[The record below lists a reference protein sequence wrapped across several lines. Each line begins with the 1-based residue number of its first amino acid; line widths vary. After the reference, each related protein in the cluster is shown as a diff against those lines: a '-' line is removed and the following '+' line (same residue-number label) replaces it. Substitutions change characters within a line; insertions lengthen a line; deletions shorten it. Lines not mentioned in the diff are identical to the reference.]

1 MILITGGAGY
11 IGSHTVLNLIENT
24 NYKIII
30 FDNLENGHIETI
42 NTLLEINPDKIIFE
56 KGDLRNIEDIE
67 NVFNKYSIDGVIH
80 FAAFA
85 LVEESVQN
93 PSKYYRNNIY
103 GTLNLLDTMIK
114 HNVKRIVFS
123 STCATYGEPTY
134 TPIDEKHPQNPINP
148 YGYSKLA
155 VERIMDNYD
164 KAYKLKIKDEIKSNF
179 MYDNLIKYCIELF
192 NEEKLIKSQYNYNRR
207 ITKIL
212 EVIIDAIF
220 EDIERLKFIL
230 DIYFPKDEKELEK
243 IYKYIDYEERYKLDI
258 PLYSISKKKIDIKN
272 ILKLTDAQ
280 RKLIIKYLA
289 LYVRKDKH
297 NEIKIIVKNI
307 LNEDIDLSIYWD
319 LVREKFLEYCS
330 KIFDLYFFNKYSNLL
345 QLLNPTAEEFNNFSE
360 QVKNVFYW
368 HIIKEDN
375 KELYSLIPEKVK
387 KQ

>member
-24 NYKIII
+24 DYKIII
-30 FDNLENGHIETI
+30 FDNLENGHIETV
-42 NTLLEINPDKIIFE
+42 NALLEINSDRIIFE

-155 VERIMDNYD
+155 VERIMDDYD
-164 KAYKLKIKDEIKSNF
+164 KAYKLKSIRLR
-179 MYDNLIKYCIELF
+179 YF
-192 NEEKLIKSQYNYNRR
+192 N
-207 ITKIL
+207 
-212 EVIIDAIF
+212 VVGA
-220 EDIERLKFIL
+220 
-230 DIYFPKDEKELEK
+230 DEKGRIGEWHEPETHL
-243 IYKYIDYEERYKLDI
+243 I
-258 PLYSISKKKIDIKN
+258 PN
-272 ILKLTDAQ
+272 ILKANNDKVFTIFGDDYDTRDGTCIRDYVNVLDLAEAHRLSYEYLIKENKTDVFNIGTGEGYSVKEVFEACE
-280 RKLIIKYLA
+280 RVLNKKIPL
-289 LYVRKDKH
+289 
-297 NEIKIIVKNI
+297 EIKGRRAGDPAVLYADVGKVENI
-307 LNEDIDLSIYWD
+307 LNWKSEKSLEESIKSAYLW
-319 LVREKFLEYCS
+319 YINS
-330 KIFDLYFFNKYSNLL
+330 INK
-345 QLLNPTAEEFNNFSE
+345 
-360 QVKNVFYW
+360 K
-368 HIIKEDN
+368 
-375 KELYSLIPEKVK
+375 
-387 KQ
+387 

>member
-11 IGSHTVLNLIENT
+11 IGSHTVLNLIEKT
-24 NYKIII
+24 DYKIII

-85 LVEESVQN
+85 LVEESVKN

-155 VERIMDNYD
+155 VERIMDDYD
-164 KAYKLKIKDEIKSNF
+164 KAYKLKSIRLR
-179 MYDNLIKYCIELF
+179 YF
-192 NEEKLIKSQYNYNRR
+192 N
-207 ITKIL
+207 
-212 EVIIDAIF
+212 VAGA
-220 EDIERLKFIL
+220 
-230 DIYFPKDEKELEK
+230 DEKGRIGEWHEPETHL
-243 IYKYIDYEERYKLDI
+243 I
-258 PLYSISKKKIDIKN
+258 PN
-272 ILKLTDAQ
+272 ILKANNDKVFTIFGDDYDTRDGTCIRDYVNVLDLAEAHRLSYEYLIKENKTDVFNIGTGEGYSVKEVFEACE
-280 RKLIIKYLA
+280 RVLNKKIPVEIRGRRDGDPA
-289 LYVRKDKH
+289 ILYADIGKV
-297 NEIKIIVKNI
+297 ENI
-307 LNEDIDLSIYWD
+307 LNW
-319 LVREKFLEYCS
+319 K
-330 KIFDLYFFNKYSNLL
+330 
-345 QLLNPTAEEFNNFSE
+345 
-360 QVKNVFYW
+360 
-368 HIIKEDN
+368 
-375 KELYSLIPEKVK
+375 PEKSLEESINSAYLWYINSINK
-387 KQ
+387 K

>member
-11 IGSHTVLNLIENT
+11 IGSHTVLNLIEKT
-24 NYKIII
+24 DYKIII

-56 KGDLRNIEDIE
+56 KGDLRNIKDIE

-155 VERIMDNYD
+155 VERIMDDYD
-164 KAYKLKIKDEIKSNF
+164 KAYKLKSIRLRYFNVAGADEKGRIGEWHEPETHLIPNILKSNNDKVF
-179 MYDNLIKYCIELF
+179 TIFGDDYQTRDGTCIRDYVNVLDLAEAHRLSYEYLIKENKTDVF
-192 NEEKLIKSQYNYNRR
+192 NIGTGEGYSVKEVFEACERVLNKKIPVEVKGRR
-207 ITKIL
+207 AGDPAVLYAYIGKVKNVLGWGVRPQSEAKKIL
-212 EVIIDAIF
+212 E
-220 EDIERLKFIL
+220 E
-230 DIYFPKDEKELEK
+230 
-243 IYKYIDYEERYKLDI
+243 
-258 PLYSISKKKIDIKN
+258 SIKS
-272 ILKLTDAQ
+272 T
-280 RKLIIKYLA
+280 YL
-289 LYVRKDKH
+289 
-297 NEIKIIVKNI
+297 
-307 LNEDIDLSIYWD
+307 
-319 LVREKFLEYCS
+319 
-330 KIFDLYFFNKYSNLL
+330 
-345 QLLNPTAEEFNNFSE
+345 
-360 QVKNVFYW
+360 W
-368 HIIKEDN
+368 HINSIN
-375 KELYSLIPEKVK
+375 KK
-387 KQ
+387 

>member
-24 NYKIII
+24 DYKIII
-30 FDNLENGHIETI
+30 FDNLENGHIETV
-42 NTLLEINPDKIIFE
+42 NALLEINSDRIIFE

-155 VERIMDNYD
+155 VERIMDDYD
-164 KAYKLKIKDEIKSNF
+164 KAYKLKSIRLR
-179 MYDNLIKYCIELF
+179 YF
-192 NEEKLIKSQYNYNRR
+192 N
-207 ITKIL
+207 
-212 EVIIDAIF
+212 VVGA
-220 EDIERLKFIL
+220 
-230 DIYFPKDEKELEK
+230 DEKGRIGEWHEPETHL
-243 IYKYIDYEERYKLDI
+243 I
-258 PLYSISKKKIDIKN
+258 PN
-272 ILKLTDAQ
+272 ILKSNDNKIFTIFGDDYDTRDGTCIRDYVNVLDLAEAHRLSYEYLIKENKTDVFNIGTGEGYSVKEVFETCE
-280 RKLIIKYLA
+280 RVLNKKIP
-289 LYVRKDKH
+289 V
-297 NEIKIIVKNI
+297 EIKGRRAGDPAVLYADIVKVKSI
-307 LNEDIDLSIYWD
+307 LDWKSEKSLEESIKSAYLW
-319 LVREKFLEYCS
+319 YINS
-330 KIFDLYFFNKYSNLL
+330 INK
-345 QLLNPTAEEFNNFSE
+345 
-360 QVKNVFYW
+360 K
-368 HIIKEDN
+368 
-375 KELYSLIPEKVK
+375 
-387 KQ
+387 

>member
-24 NYKIII
+24 DYKIII

-42 NTLLEINPDKIIFE
+42 NTLLKINPDKIIFE

-123 STCATYGEPTY
+123 STCATYGDIVEQ

-155 VERIMDNYD
+155 VERIMDDYD
-164 KAYKLKIKDEIKSNF
+164 KAYKLKSIRLR
-179 MYDNLIKYCIELF
+179 YF
-192 NEEKLIKSQYNYNRR
+192 NV
-207 ITKIL
+207 TG
-212 EVIIDAIF
+212 A
-220 EDIERLKFIL
+220 
-230 DIYFPKDEKELEK
+230 DEKGRIGEWHEPETHL
-243 IYKYIDYEERYKLDI
+243 I
-258 PLYSISKKKIDIKN
+258 PN
-272 ILKLTDAQ
+272 ILKSNDNKVFTIFGDDYDTKDGTCIRDYVNVLDLAEAHRLSYEYLIKENKTDVFNIGTGEGYSVKEVFEACE
-280 RKLIIKYLA
+280 RVLNKKIP
-289 LYVRKDKH
+289 V
-297 NEIKIIVKNI
+297 EIKGRRAGDPAV
-307 LNEDIDLSIYWD
+307 LYADIG
-319 LVREKFLEYCS
+319 
-330 KIFDLYFFNKYSNLL
+330 
-345 QLLNPTAEEFNNFSE
+345 
-360 QVKNVFYW
+360 
-368 HIIKEDN
+368 
-375 KELYSLIPEKVK
+375 KVK
-387 KQ
+387 SILDWKAKKSLEESIKSAYLWYINSINKK

>member
-11 IGSHTVLNLIENT
+11 IGSHTVLNLIEKT
-24 NYKIII
+24 DYKIII

-42 NTLLEINPDKIIFE
+42 NTLLEINPDKIIFA

-155 VERIMDNYD
+155 VERIMDDYD
-164 KAYKLKIKDEIKSNF
+164 KAYKLKSIRLRYFNVAGADEKGRIGEWHEPETHLIPNILKSNNDKVF
-179 MYDNLIKYCIELF
+179 TIFGDDYQTRDGTCIRDYVNVLDLAEAHRLSYEYLIKENKTDVF
-192 NEEKLIKSQYNYNRR
+192 NIGTGEGYSVKEVFEACERVLNKKIPVEVKGRR
-207 ITKIL
+207 AGDPAVLYAYIGKVKNVLGWGVRPQSEAKKIL
-212 EVIIDAIF
+212 E
-220 EDIERLKFIL
+220 E
-230 DIYFPKDEKELEK
+230 
-243 IYKYIDYEERYKLDI
+243 
-258 PLYSISKKKIDIKN
+258 SIKS
-272 ILKLTDAQ
+272 T
-280 RKLIIKYLA
+280 YL
-289 LYVRKDKH
+289 
-297 NEIKIIVKNI
+297 
-307 LNEDIDLSIYWD
+307 
-319 LVREKFLEYCS
+319 
-330 KIFDLYFFNKYSNLL
+330 
-345 QLLNPTAEEFNNFSE
+345 
-360 QVKNVFYW
+360 W
-368 HIIKEDN
+368 HINSIN
-375 KELYSLIPEKVK
+375 KK
-387 KQ
+387 